1 MGSLIGEIR
10 YALRQ
15 FWVAR
20 VFTTTAVL
28 TLALGIGG
36 TTAIFT
42 LIHAVMLQSLPVSDP
57 SLLYRIGDGDSCC
70 VQGGPQDRW
79 GMFSFPLY
87 ERLKAELPEFEELT
101 AFQAGGARLSVRRQP
116 ASPQRERE
124 GGDGD
129 TAARPLRSEYV
140 TGNYFSTLGVGALG
154 GRVFTAAD
162 DVPSAAP
169 VVVISHH
176 AWQGTYAGD
185 PSMIGATLFIE
196 GHAFTVA
203 GVTPPGF
210 FGETLRGDPPDLWI
224 PLQQEPLINGNTS
237 ILRQPISAWLRVI
250 GRLRP
255 GASTDGLDARLTG
268 LLRQWIQHE
277 SGYPANW
284 MPGVMQAMPRQVIA
298 VVPAGAGVGVMREQY
313 SRSLQI
319 LLGVCGLVLLIAC
332 ANVANLLL
340 ARAVARRSQ
349 TALRLAIG
357 ASRRQ
362 IVTQA
367 LVESVLLAIAG
378 GVAGLVV
385 AMGTARLL
393 LSLAFAG
400 TIFLPIDTR
409 PAPMVLAFA
418 SALALITGVVF
429 GAVPAWFAT
438 RTDPMDAL
446 RGAGRST
453 GDRSSLTRTTLLVV
467 QATVSVVLVAGS
479 MMLARSLGNL
489 ERQDMGYAIGG
500 RVLVALNRPPATY
513 TAEKLDALNRDLEER
528 LTALPGVQGAG
539 LALYNPLTDNWGEL
553 VLVAGHPAP
562 GPDDEAGA
570 SWDRVSAN
578 YLQNLG
584 VKLARGRYF
593 STSDNATS
601 EHVAVVNEAFVR
613 RFFKSGEE
621 PLDQHF
627 GLDLPENVNTYRI
640 VGIVRDA
647 RFAGFQMNRPPRPM
661 FYVPLAQTVDYP
673 NPMMRRLEYQSHFVR
688 GVLLVTNTADRQPRA
703 GDQAHARERRSEPHR
718 HQHQDAAA
726 AGGSHVR
733 SAARRREPG
742 RTVRAGRA
750 RPRGDRPLRRH
761 RLYRRAADQRD
772 RHPHGARRRA
782 QRGGRNGAERCVPP
796 RRDRP
801 RARAAARRRRRL
813 PAVGAVVRRA
823 VLGPAGTGRRRAVA
837 RHLRARRGD
846 HSGAPGGFYFSNT
859 RASHGLAHSITN
871 CQKGQGSRHSQ
882 TPTPKPTSKLQGSW

>member
-1 MGSLIGEIR
+1 VSNLIGEIR

-20 VFTTTAVL
+20 VFTITAVL

-42 LIHAVMLQSLPVSDP
+42 LIHAVMLQSLPVNDP
-57 SLLYRIGDGDSCC
+57 SRLYRVGDGDSCC

-101 AFQAGGARLSVRRQP
+101 AFQAGGGRLSVRRQP
-116 ASPQRERE
+116 VSPERERE
-124 GGDGD
+124 GGE
-129 TAARPLRSEYV
+129 TAARPLRTEYV
-140 TGNYFSTLGVGALG
+140 TGSYFTTLGVNALG

-162 DVPSAAP
+162 DAVSASP

-176 AWQGTYAGD
+176 VWQGTYAGD
-185 PSMIGATLFIE
+185 PSIVGATLFIE
-196 GHAFTVA
+196 GHPFTVA

-210 FGETLRGDPPDLWI
+210 VGETLRGDPPDLWI
-224 PLQQEPLINGNTS
+224 PLQHEPLINGNTS

-255 GASTDGLDARLTG
+255 GASTDGLDARLTA
-268 LLRQWIQHE
+268 LLRHWIEHE

-284 MPGVMQAMPRQVIA
+284 MAGVMQAMPRQVIA
-298 VVPAGAGVGVMREQY
+298 VVPAGAGVGIMREQY

-378 GVAGLVV
+378 GIAGLAV

-453 GDRSSLTRTTLLVV
+453 GDRSSLTRTTLLIV

-479 MMLARSLGNL
+479 MMLTRSLGNL
-489 ERQDMGYAIGG
+489 ERQDFGYEIDG

-513 TAEKLDALNRDLEER
+513 TAERLDALNRDLEER
-528 LTALPGVQGAG
+528 LATLPGVQGAG

-553 VLVAGHPAP
+553 VLVAGHPP
-562 GPDDEAGA
+562 PKLDEEAGA

-584 VKLARGRYF
+584 VKLVRGRYF
-593 STSDNATS
+593 SATDNATS

-688 GVLLVTNTADRQPRA
+688 GILLVTNAPVGSLEPVVKRTLASVDANLTVTSIRTLQQQVDRTFDQQRAVASLAGLFGVVALVLAAIGLYGVTAYTVAQRTNEIGIRMALGA
-703 GDQAHARERRSEPHR
+703 GRGTVVGMVLNGAFRRVLLGLVLGLPLAVGAGYLLSAQLYGVQFWDPP
-718 HQHQDAAA
+718 ALA
-726 AGGSHVR
+726 AGAVSLGVCALI
-733 SAARRREPG
+733 AALIP
-742 RTVRAGRA
+742 A
-750 RPRGDRPLRRH
+750 
-761 RLYRRAADQRD
+761 RRAASIS
-772 RHPHGARRRA
+772 PIRA
-782 QRGGRNGAERCVPP
+782 
-796 RRDRP
+796 
-801 RARAAARRRRRL
+801 
-813 PAVGAVVRRA
+813 
-823 VLGPAGTGRRRAVA
+823 
-837 RHLRARRGD
+837 LR
-846 HSGAPGGFYFSNT
+846 T
-859 RASHGLAHSITN
+859 E
-871 CQKGQGSRHSQ
+871 
-882 TPTPKPTSKLQGSW
+882 